1 MRRALAAAALL
12 ATAPVPA
19 SAAAGADPATTRAEA
34 DRQIAA
40 LIVAA
45 LPEDG
50 VTDLVLIDHPSP
62 SGAPRVRAA
71 TAVAAPPATVR
82 AVLLDTAHYHA
93 IIPGVV
99 GADVKPSS
107 DGSITLDWEIEIP
120 LFNLDGR
127 IVLRPRPDGVE
138 LRMVDGDL
146 SPGRLIFTVAPR
158 PGGSTLLVDAE
169 LDVKNTTFLLRR
181 IIARSPVGEPAGL
194 AAAAYTAL
202 RAVALR
208 AQLPNAPRA
217 WRPSA
222 AMAPPPTWI
231 PNPAP
236 LAAAKL
242 APLRARG
249 AVALVARLPT
259 QRLAGVAVTVPIARP
274 IPTVAAR
281 VRDPLTWRAFPGWRD
296 ITTRPGPRGLE
307 AVVEDNLPLADFD
320 ATWGVEPGAAMRW
333 TVIDGVTR
341 GARLAWTVDPGPDG
355 NALATLTLYPRL
367 ETTGRVARRTI
378 ASEPLMELGLALG
391 LAFADAVGVK
401 TALESQPR

>member
-1 MRRALAAAALL
+1 MRRALAATALL
-12 ATAPVPA
+12 ATAYAPA
-19 SAAAGADPATTRAEA
+19 EAADPEKARAEA
-34 DRQIAA
+34 DRTIAA
-40 LIVAA
+40 LIASA
-45 LPEDG
+45 LPDDG
-50 VTDLVLIDHPSP
+50 ATDLVLIDHPSP

-71 TAVAAPPATVR
+71 TAVAAPPAAVR
-82 AVLLDTAHYHA
+82 AVLLDPSHYHA

-99 GADVKPSS
+99 NADARAAA
-107 DGSITLDWEIEIP
+107 DGSLTLDWEIEIP

-127 IVLRPRPDGVE
+127 IVLRPRADGAELYMVE
-138 LRMVDGDL
+138 GDL

-158 PGGSTLLVDAE
+158 PGGSTLVVDAQ

-208 AQLPNAPRA
+208 AQHPSAQRA

-222 AMAPPPTWI
+222 AMGPPATWL
-231 PNPAP
+231 PNAAP

-259 QRLAGVAVTVPIARP
+259 QRLGGVAVTVPIARP
-274 IPTVAAR
+274 APLVAAR

-296 ITTRPGPRGLE
+296 VVTRPGARGPE

-320 ATWGVEPGAAMRW
+320 ATWSVEPGAAMRW
-333 TVIDGVTR
+333 TVTDGETR
-341 GARLAWTVDPGPDG
+341 GARLAWTVDPAPDG

-378 ASEPLMELGLALG
+378 GSEPLMELGLALG

>member
-12 ATAPVPA
+12 ATAPIPA

-82 AVLLDTAHYHA
+82 AVLLDATHYHA

-99 GADVKPSS
+99 GADAKPSS

-127 IVLRPRPDGVE
+127 IVLRPRPDGAE
-138 LRMVDGDL
+138 LRMLDGDL

-169 LDVKNTTFLLRR
+169 LDIKNTTFLLRR

-208 AQLPNAPRA
+208 AQLPSAPRA

-296 ITTRPGPRGLE
+296 IITRPGPRGVE
-307 AVVEDNLPLADFD
+307 AAVEDNLPLADFD